1 FTYPRTLNE
10 IARNFFLNYSEF
22 FLQFISRILMTIFII
37 SVLGCLIYV
46 TVSFWS
52 LNMKQNLIA
61 ETRGV
66 FSEVILLSKNLMNMQ
81 MITKN
86 KEF

>member
-1 FTYPRTLNE
+1 
-10 IARNFFLNYSEF
+10 
-22 FLQFISRILMTIFII
+22 MTIFII